1 MNVFEKL
8 NKARVMFQEA
18 NVKKSGQN
26 KYAGYNYFELNDILP
41 ICNKICNEIKAVCV
55 LNFTESHATLQFID
69 CEKTD
74 DVITFESPMSEATL
88 KGCHKVQNLGAVE
101 TYIKRYLY
109 QNCFEIAEN
118 DALDSQ
124 PINNNQ
130 NVNNANNTS
139 NSGTQKKESLPKW
152 TKEQSDSM
160 NGLMAKFPENRK
172 TVYRNLMKNT
182 APQDLIEMAR
192 AELETLME
200 QSQYAETQYTETQEP
215 YDIFKG
221 VKYGK

>member
-1 MNVFEKL
+1 MNVYEKL
-8 NKARVMFQEA
+8 IQARLMFQDE

-26 KYAGYNYFELNDILP
+26 KYAGYTYFELNDILP

-55 LNFTESHATLQFID
+55 LNFTETVATLQFID

-74 DVITFESPMSEATL
+74 DVITFSSPMSEATL

-124 PINNNQ
+124 PINQNQNNQ
-130 NVNNANNTS
+130 TVNNANNSS

-160 NGLMAKFPENRK
+160 SGLMAKFPENRK

-200 QSQYAETQYTETQEP
+200 QSQQAETQQAETQEP
-215 YDIFKG
+215 YDIF
-221 VKYGK
+221 

>member
-26 KYAGYNYFELNDILP
+26 KYAGYTYFELNDILP

-55 LNFTESHATLQFID
+55 LNFTETVATLQFID

-74 DVITFESPMSEATL
+74 DVITFTSPMSEATL

-124 PINNNQ
+124 PINQNQNNQ
-130 NVNNANNTS
+130 IVNNS
-139 NSGTQKKESLPKW
+139 GNSGTQNKKEALPKW

-160 NGLMAKFPENRK
+160 SGLMAKFPENRK

-182 APQDLIEMAR
+182 APKDLIEMAR

-200 QSQYAETQYTETQEP
+200 QSQQQETQQAETQEP
-215 YDIFKG
+215 YDIF
-221 VKYGK
+221 

>member
-26 KYAGYNYFELNDILP
+26 KYAGYTYFELNDILP

-55 LNFTESHATLQFID
+55 LNFTESVATLQFID

-74 DVITFESPMSEATL
+74 DVITFTSPMSEATL

-130 NVNNANNTS
+130 NINNANNTS

-160 NGLMAKFPENRK
+160 SGLMAKFPENRK

-182 APQDLIEMAR
+182 APQDLLEMAR

-200 QSQYAETQYTETQEP
+200 QSQQAETQYMETQEP
-215 YDIFKG
+215 YDIF
-221 VKYGK
+221 

>member
-26 KYAGYNYFELNDILP
+26 KYAGYTYFELNDILP

-55 LNFTESHATLQFID
+55 LNFTETVATLQFID

-74 DVITFESPMSEATL
+74 DVITFTSPMSEATL

-124 PINNNQ
+124 PINQNQNNQ
-130 NVNNANNTS
+130 IVNNS
-139 NSGTQKKESLPKW
+139 GNSGTQNKKEALPKW

-160 NGLMAKFPENRK
+160 SGLMAKFPENRK

-200 QSQYAETQYTETQEP
+200 QSQQQETQQAETQEP
-215 YDIFKG
+215 YDIF
-221 VKYGK
+221 

>member
-26 KYAGYNYFELNDILP
+26 KHAEYTYFELNDILP

-55 LNFTESHATLQFID
+55 LNFTETVATLQFID

-74 DVITFESPMSEATL
+74 DVITFTSPMSEATL

-124 PINNNQ
+124 PINQNQNNQ
-130 NVNNANNTS
+130 IVNNS
-139 NSGTQKKESLPKW
+139 GNSGTQNKKEALPKW

-160 NGLMAKFPENRK
+160 SGLMAKFPENRK

-200 QSQYAETQYTETQEP
+200 QQQETQQAETQEP
-215 YDIFKG
+215 YDIF
-221 VKYGK
+221 

>member
-26 KYAGYNYFELNDILP
+26 EYAGYTYFELNDILP

-55 LNFTESHATLQFID
+55 LNFTETVATLQFID

-74 DVITFESPMSEATL
+74 DVITFTSPMSEATL

-124 PINNNQ
+124 SINQNQNNQ
-130 NVNNANNTS
+130 TVNNS
-139 NSGTQKKESLPKW
+139 GSSGTQNKKESLPKW

-160 NGLMAKFPENRK
+160 SGLMAKFPENRK

-200 QSQYAETQYTETQEP
+200 QSQQAETQQAETQEP
-215 YDIFKG
+215 YDIF
-221 VKYGK
+221 

>member
-26 KYAGYNYFELNDILP
+26 KYAGYTYFELNDILP

-55 LNFTESHATLQFID
+55 LNFTETVATLQFID

-74 DVITFESPMSEATL
+74 DIITCTSPMSEATL
-88 KGCHKVQNLGAVE
+88 KGCHKVQNRGAVE

-139 NSGTQKKESLPKW
+139 NSGTQKKEQLPKW
-152 TKEQSDSM
+152 TKEQSNSM
-160 NGLMAKFPENRK
+160 SGLMAKFPENRK
-172 TVYRNLMKNT
+172 SAYRNLMKT
-182 APQDLIEMAR
+182 VAPADLIEMAR
-192 AELETLME
+192 AELESIME
-200 QSQYAETQYTETQEP
+200 QQQETEQAETQQEP
-215 YDIFKG
+215 YDIF
-221 VKYGK
+221 

>member
-26 KYAGYNYFELNDILP
+26 KYAGYTYFELNDILP

-55 LNFTESHATLQFID
+55 LNFTETVATLQFID

-74 DVITFESPMSEATL
+74 DVITFTSPMSEATL
-88 KGCHKVQNLGAVE
+88 KGCHKVQNLGAVQ

-160 NGLMAKFPENRK
+160 SGLMAKFPENRK

-200 QSQYAETQYTETQEP
+200 QQQETQQAETQKP
-215 YDIFKG
+215 YDIF
-221 VKYGK
+221 

>member
-1 MNVFEKL
+1 MNVYEKL
-8 NKARVMFQEA
+8 IQARLMFQNE

-26 KYAGYNYFELNDILP
+26 KYAGYTYFELNDILP

-55 LNFTESHATLQFID
+55 LNFTETVATLQFID

-74 DVITFESPMSEATL
+74 DVITFTSPMSEATL

-124 PINNNQ
+124 SINQNQNNQ
-130 NVNNANNTS
+130 TVNNS
-139 NSGTQKKESLPKW
+139 GSSGTQNKKESLPKW

-160 NGLMAKFPENRK
+160 SGLMAKFPENRK

-200 QSQYAETQYTETQEP
+200 QSQQAETQQAETQEP
-215 YDIFKG
+215 YDIF
-221 VKYGK
+221 

>member
-1 MNVFEKL
+1 MNVYEKL

-26 KYAGYNYFELNDILP
+26 KYARYTYFELNDILP

-55 LNFTESHATLQFID
+55 LNFTESVATLQFID

-74 DVITFESPMSEATL
+74 DVITFTSPMSEATL

-118 DALDSQ
+118 DALDSV
-124 PINNNQ
+124 PINQNQNNQ
-130 NVNNANNTS
+130 NQNNQTVNNS
-139 NSGTQKKESLPKW
+139 GSSGTQKKESLPKW

-160 NGLMAKFPENRK
+160 SGLMAKFPENRK

-200 QSQYAETQYTETQEP
+200 QQQETQQAETQEP
-215 YDIFKG
+215 YDIF
-221 VKYGK
+221 

>member
-26 KYAGYNYFELNDILP
+26 KYAGYTYFELNDILP

-55 LNFTESHATLQFID
+55 LNFTESVATLQFID

-74 DVITFESPMSEATL
+74 DVITFTSPMSEATL

-124 PINNNQ
+124 PINQNQNNQ
-130 NVNNANNTS
+130 IVNNS
-139 NSGTQKKESLPKW
+139 GNSETQNKKEALPKW

-160 NGLMAKFPENRK
+160 SGLMAKFPENRK

-200 QSQYAETQYTETQEP
+200 QSQQQETQQAETQEP
-215 YDIFKG
+215 YDIF
-221 VKYGK
+221 

>member
-1 MNVFEKL
+1 MNVYEKL

-26 KYAGYNYFELNDILP
+26 KYAGYTYFELNDILP

-55 LNFTESHATLQFID
+55 LNFTETVATLQFID

-74 DVITFESPMSEATL
+74 DVITFTSPMSEATL

-160 NGLMAKFPENRK
+160 SGLMAKFPENRK

-200 QSQYAETQYTETQEP
+200 QQQETQQAETQEP
-215 YDIFKG
+215 YDIF
-221 VKYGK
+221 

>member
-26 KYAGYNYFELNDILP
+26 KYAGYTYFELNDILP

-55 LNFTESHATLQFID
+55 LNFTESVATLQFID

-74 DVITFESPMSEATL
+74 DVITFTSPMSEATL

-130 NVNNANNTS
+130 NINNANNTS

-160 NGLMAKFPENRK
+160 SGLMAKFPENRK

-200 QSQYAETQYTETQEP
+200 QQQETQQAETQEP
-215 YDIFKG
+215 YDIF
-221 VKYGK
+221 

>member
-1 MNVFEKL
+1 MNVYEKL
-8 NKARVMFQEA
+8 IQARLMFQNE

-26 KYAGYNYFELNDILP
+26 KYAGYTYFELNDILP

-55 LNFTESHATLQFID
+55 LNFTESVATLQFID

-74 DVITFESPMSEATL
+74 DVITFTSPMSEATL
-88 KGCHKVQNLGAVE
+88 KGCYKVQNLGAVE

-130 NVNNANNTS
+130 NINNANNTS

-160 NGLMAKFPENRK
+160 SGLMAKFPENRK

-182 APQDLIEMAR
+182 APQDLLEMAR

-200 QSQYAETQYTETQEP
+200 QSQQAETQYMETQEP
-215 YDIFKG
+215 YDIF
-221 VKYGK
+221 

>member
-18 NVKKSGQN
+18 NIKKSGQN
-26 KYAGYNYFELNDILP
+26 KYAGYTYFELNDILP
-41 ICNKICNEIKAVCV
+41 ICNKICNEIKAICV
-55 LNFTESHATLQFID
+55 LNFTETVATLQFID

-74 DVITFESPMSEATL
+74 DVITFTSPMSEATL

-160 NGLMAKFPENRK
+160 SGLMAKFSENRK

-200 QSQYAETQYTETQEP
+200 QQQETQQAETQEP
-215 YDIFKG
+215 YNIF
-221 VKYGK
+221 

>member
-26 KYAGYNYFELNDILP
+26 EYAGYTYFELNDILP

-55 LNFTESHATLQFID
+55 LNFTETVATLQFID

-74 DVITFESPMSEATL
+74 DVITFTSPMSEATL

-124 PINNNQ
+124 SINQNQNNQ
-130 NVNNANNTS
+130 TVNNS
-139 NSGTQKKESLPKW
+139 GSSGTQNKKESLPKW

-160 NGLMAKFPENRK
+160 SGLMAKFPENRK

-200 QSQYAETQYTETQEP
+200 QSQQAETQEP
-215 YDIFKG
+215 YDIF
-221 VKYGK
+221 

>member
-26 KYAGYNYFELNDILP
+26 EYAGYTYFELNDILP

-55 LNFTESHATLQFID
+55 LNFTETVATLQFID

-74 DVITFESPMSEATL
+74 DVITFTSPMSEATL

-124 PINNNQ
+124 SINQNQNNQ
-130 NVNNANNTS
+130 TVNNS
-139 NSGTQKKESLPKW
+139 GSSGTQNKKEALPKW

-160 NGLMAKFPENRK
+160 SGLMAKFPENRK

-200 QSQYAETQYTETQEP
+200 QSQQAEMQQAETQEP
-215 YDIFKG
+215 YDIF
-221 VKYGK
+221 

>member
-1 MNVFEKL
+1 MNVYEKL
-8 NKARVMFQEA
+8 IQARLMFQDE

-26 KYAGYNYFELNDILP
+26 KYAGYTYFELNDILP

-55 LNFTESHATLQFID
+55 LNFTETVATLQFID

-74 DVITFESPMSEATL
+74 DVITFTSPMSEATL

-118 DALDSQ
+118 DALDSE

-130 NVNNANNTS
+130 TVNNANNSS

-160 NGLMAKFPENRK
+160 SGLMAKFPENRK

-200 QSQYAETQYTETQEP
+200 QQQETQQAETQEP
-215 YDIFKG
+215 YDIF
-221 VKYGK
+221 

>member
-26 KYAGYNYFELNDILP
+26 KYAGYTYFELNDILP

-55 LNFTESHATLQFID
+55 LNFTESVATLQFID

-74 DVITFESPMSEATL
+74 DVITFTSPMSEATL

-124 PINNNQ
+124 PINQNQNNQ
-130 NVNNANNTS
+130 TVNNS
-139 NSGTQKKESLPKW
+139 GNSGTQNKKEALPKW

-160 NGLMAKFPENRK
+160 SGLMAKFPENRK

-200 QSQYAETQYTETQEP
+200 QQQETQQAETQEP
-215 YDIFKG
+215 YDIF
-221 VKYGK
+221 

>member
-26 KYAGYNYFELNDILP
+26 KYAGYTYFELNDILP

-55 LNFTESHATLQFID
+55 LNFTETVATLQFID

-74 DVITFESPMSEATL
+74 DVITFTSPMSEATL

-124 PINNNQ
+124 PIQNNQ
-130 NVNNANNTS
+130 TENTTNNSSKVQNKS
-139 NSGTQKKESLPKW
+139 QDKKEQLPKW

-160 NGLMAKFPENRK
+160 EGLMAKFPENRK

-200 QSQYAETQYTETQEP
+200 QQQETQQAETQKP
-215 YDIFKG
+215 YDIF
-221 VKYGK
+221 

>member
-1 MNVFEKL
+1 MNVYEKL
-8 NKARVMFQEA
+8 IQARLMFQNE

-26 KYAGYNYFELNDILP
+26 KYAGYTYFELNDILP

-55 LNFTESHATLQFID
+55 LNFTESVATLQFID

-74 DVITFESPMSEATL
+74 DVITFTSPMSEATL

-124 PINNNQ
+124 PINQNQNNQ
-130 NVNNANNTS
+130 IVNNS
-139 NSGTQKKESLPKW
+139 GNSGTQNKKEALPKW

-200 QSQYAETQYTETQEP
+200 QSQQQETQQAETQKP
-215 YDIFKG
+215 YDIF
-221 VKYGK
+221 

>member
-26 KYAGYNYFELNDILP
+26 EYAGYTYFELNDILP
-41 ICNKICNEIKAVCV
+41 ICNEICNEIKAVCV
-55 LNFTESHATLQFID
+55 LNFTETVATLQFID

-74 DVITFESPMSEATL
+74 DVITFTSPMSEATL

-124 PINNNQ
+124 SINQNQNNQ
-130 NVNNANNTS
+130 TVNNS
-139 NSGTQKKESLPKW
+139 GSSGTQNKKESLPKW

-160 NGLMAKFPENRK
+160 SGLMAKFPENRK

-200 QSQYAETQYTETQEP
+200 QSQQAETQQAETQEP
-215 YDIFKG
+215 YDIF
-221 VKYGK
+221 

>member
-26 KYAGYNYFELNDILP
+26 KYAGYTYFELNDILP

-55 LNFTESHATLQFID
+55 LNFTETVATLQFID

-74 DVITFESPMSEATL
+74 DVITFTSPMSEATL

-130 NVNNANNTS
+130 NVNNENNTS

-160 NGLMAKFPENRK
+160 SGLMAKFPENRK

-200 QSQYAETQYTETQEP
+200 QSQQQETQQAETQEP
-215 YDIFKG
+215 YDIF
-221 VKYGK
+221 

>member
-26 KYAGYNYFELNDILP
+26 KYAGYTYFELNDILP

-55 LNFTESHATLQFID
+55 LNFTETVATLQFID

-74 DVITFESPMSEATL
+74 DIITFTSPMSEATL

-160 NGLMAKFPENRK
+160 SGLMAKFPENRK

-200 QSQYAETQYTETQEP
+200 QSQQQETQQAETQEP
-215 YDIFKG
+215 YDIF
-221 VKYGK
+221 

>member
-8 NKARVMFQEA
+8 NKARVMFQET

-26 KYAGYNYFELNDILP
+26 KYAGYTYFELNDILP

-55 LNFTESHATLQFID
+55 LNFTESVATLQFID

-74 DVITFESPMSEATL
+74 DVITFTSPMSEATL

-200 QSQYAETQYTETQEP
+200 QQQETQQAETQEP
-215 YDIFKG
+215 YDIF
-221 VKYGK
+221 

>member
-1 MNVFEKL
+1 MNVYEKL
-8 NKARVMFQEA
+8 IQARLMFQNE

-26 KYAGYNYFELNDILP
+26 KYAGYTYFELNDILP

-55 LNFTESHATLQFID
+55 LNFTESVATLQFID

-74 DVITFESPMSEATL
+74 DVITFTSPMSEATL

-118 DALDSQ
+118 DALDSE
-124 PINNNQ
+124 PINQNQNNQ
-130 NVNNANNTS
+130 TVNNANNS
-139 NSGTQKKESLPKW
+139 GNSGTQNKKEALPKW

-160 NGLMAKFPENRK
+160 SGLMAKFPENRK

-200 QSQYAETQYTETQEP
+200 QQQETQQAETQEP
-215 YDIFKG
+215 YDIF
-221 VKYGK
+221 

>member
-26 KYAGYNYFELNDILP
+26 KYAGYTYFELNDILP

-55 LNFTESHATLQFID
+55 LNFTETVATLQFID

-74 DVITFESPMSEATL
+74 DVITFSSPMSEATL

-124 PINNNQ
+124 PINQNQNNQ
-130 NVNNANNTS
+130 TVNNS
-139 NSGTQKKESLPKW
+139 GNSGTQNKKEALPKW

-160 NGLMAKFPENRK
+160 SGLMAKFPENRK

-200 QSQYAETQYTETQEP
+200 QQQETQQAETQEP
-215 YDIFKG
+215 YDIF
-221 VKYGK
+221 

>member
-26 KYAGYNYFELNDILP
+26 KYAGYTYFELNDILP

-55 LNFTESHATLQFID
+55 LNFTESVATLQFID

-74 DVITFESPMSEATL
+74 DVITFTSPMSEATL

-200 QSQYAETQYTETQEP
+200 QSQQAETQYTEKQEP
-215 YDIFKG
+215 YDIF
-221 VKYGK
+221 

>member
-1 MNVFEKL
+1 MNVYEKL
-8 NKARVMFQEA
+8 IQARLMFQNE

-26 KYAGYNYFELNDILP
+26 KYAGYTYFELNDILP
-41 ICNKICNEIKAVCV
+41 ICNKICNDVKAVCV
-55 LNFTESHATLQFID
+55 LNFTETVATLQFID

-74 DVITFESPMSEATL
+74 DVITFTSPMSEATL

-124 PINNNQ
+124 PINQNQNNQ
-130 NVNNANNTS
+130 IVNNS
-139 NSGTQKKESLPKW
+139 GNSGTQNKKEALPKW

-200 QSQYAETQYTETQEP
+200 QSQQQETQQAETQKP
-215 YDIFKG
+215 YAIF
-221 VKYGK
+221 

>member
-18 NVKKSGQN
+18 NVKKLGQN
-26 KYAGYNYFELNDILP
+26 KYAGYTYFELNDILP

-55 LNFTESHATLQFID
+55 LNFTETVATLQFID

-74 DVITFESPMSEATL
+74 DVITFTSPMSEATL

-200 QSQYAETQYTETQEP
+200 QQQETQQAETQEP
-215 YDIFKG
+215 YDIF
-221 VKYGK
+221 

>member
-1 MNVFEKL
+1 MNVYEKL
-8 NKARVMFQEA
+8 IQARLMFQNE

-26 KYAGYNYFELNDILP
+26 KYAGYTYFELNDILP
-41 ICNKICNEIKAVCV
+41 ICNKICNDVKAVCV
-55 LNFTESHATLQFID
+55 LNFTESVATLQFID

-74 DVITFESPMSEATL
+74 DVITFTSPMSEATL

-124 PINNNQ
+124 PINQNQNNQ
-130 NVNNANNTS
+130 TVNNS
-139 NSGTQKKESLPKW
+139 GNSGTQNKKEALPKW

-160 NGLMAKFPENRK
+160 SGLMAKFPENRK

-200 QSQYAETQYTETQEP
+200 QSQQQETQQAETQDP
-215 YDIFKG
+215 YDIF
-221 VKYGK
+221 

>member
-26 KYAGYNYFELNDILP
+26 KYAGYTYFELNDILP

-55 LNFTESHATLQFID
+55 LNFTESVATLQFID

-74 DVITFESPMSEATL
+74 DVITFTSPMSEATL

-152 TKEQSDSM
+152 TKKQSDSM
-160 NGLMAKFPENRK
+160 SGLMAKFPENRK

-200 QSQYAETQYTETQEP
+200 QQQETQQAETQEP
-215 YDIFKG
+215 YDIF
-221 VKYGK
+221 

>member
-8 NKARVMFQEA
+8 NKARIMFQEA

-26 KYAGYNYFELNDILP
+26 KYAGYTYFELNDILP

-55 LNFTESHATLQFID
+55 LNFTETVATLQFID

-74 DVITFESPMSEATL
+74 DVITFTSPMSEATL

-160 NGLMAKFPENRK
+160 SGLMAKFPENRK

-200 QSQYAETQYTETQEP
+200 QQQETQQAETQEP
-215 YDIFKG
+215 YDIF
-221 VKYGK
+221 

>member
-26 KYAGYNYFELNDILP
+26 KYAGYTYFELNDILP

-55 LNFTESHATLQFID
+55 LNFTESVATLQFID

-74 DVITFESPMSEATL
+74 DVITFTSPMSEATL

-124 PINNNQ
+124 PIQNNQ
-130 NVNNANNTS
+130 TENTTNNSSKVQNKS
-139 NSGTQKKESLPKW
+139 QDKKEQLPKW

-160 NGLMAKFPENRK
+160 EGLMAKFPENRK
-172 TVYRNLMKNT
+172 SVYRDLMKNT

-200 QSQYAETQYTETQEP
+200 QSQQQETQQAETQKP
-215 YDIFKG
+215 YDIF
-221 VKYGK
+221 

>member
-26 KYAGYNYFELNDILP
+26 KYAGYTYFELNDILP

-55 LNFTESHATLQFID
+55 LNFTESVATLQFID

-74 DVITFESPMSEATL
+74 DVITFTSPMSEATL

-200 QSQYAETQYTETQEP
+200 QQQETQQAETQEP
-215 YDIFKG
+215 YDIF
-221 VKYGK
+221 